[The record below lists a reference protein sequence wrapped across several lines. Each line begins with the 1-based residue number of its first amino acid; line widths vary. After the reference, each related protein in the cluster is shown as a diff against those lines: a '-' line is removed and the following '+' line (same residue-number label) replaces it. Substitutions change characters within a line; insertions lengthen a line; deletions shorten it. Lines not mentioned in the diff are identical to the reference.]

1 MNVLPLGTKIQDID
15 YDNPT
20 TGEIVGHT
28 IIQGTNPAYIVKL
41 DQPGYMEGRQN
52 FISLLVMSV
61 DNAIELENKLP
72 Q

>member
-1 MNVLPLGTKIQDID
+1 MNVLPIGTKIQDID

-20 TGEIVGHT
+20 TGEIVGHMVL
-28 IIQGTNPAYIVKL
+28 NDSLKYIVKL

-52 FISLLVMSV
+52 FVSHLVWSA